1 MRETREDEAPSG
13 DQLEGVREAGRE
25 AELDVLHQHLLK
37 DLGKRKREINGPAG
51 VVKAGA
57 ARGLGCWVVVVRK

>member
-37 DLGKRKREINGPAG
+37 DLRRRKREINGPALR
-51 VVKAGA
+51 VEQLHSCRAR
-57 ARGLGCWVVVVRK
+57 ARGVRK